1 MRKLGNLN
9 RFFSLWLLS
18 NIDPHT
24 MQIDLGGGEFLD
36 VSAEAIG
43 RALGVSSSGDV
54 VDMRTPAN
62 KVELLVQAHAML
74 GTRVPR
80 ANNVPVAKLRSII
93 QDAGEAL
100 LSESEKMRQMTA
112 YSMIAAATF
121 LLPRGGN
128 PKVPDQVLGISLSP
142 AEIHRFNIA
151 HMVAEGLRESARKV
165 HETLP
170 LNPGTITIDGCHL
183 VLQVPLFSL
192 FPKQFFFPIFDAHLA
207 PDDLADVCPIASP
220 IFRYC
225 TWTGWSMDVKGS

>member
-1 MRKLGNLN
+1 
-9 RFFSLWLLS
+9 
-18 NIDPHT
+18 
-24 MQIDLGGGEFLD
+24 
-36 VSAEAIG
+36 
-43 RALGVSSSGDV
+43 
-54 VDMRTPAN
+54 
-62 KVELLVQAHAML
+62 ML

-100 LSESEKMRQMTA
+100 LSESEKMRQMAA

-165 HETLP
+165 RETLP

-192 FPKQFFFPIFDAHLA
+192 FPKLFFFQYLMRIWPQTILLMFVLLRLRFSDIVLGQDGAWA
-207 PDDLADVCPIASP
+207 
-220 IFRYC
+220 
-225 TWTGWSMDVKGS
+225 